1 MMNSVKLA
9 VKLSEL
15 DEIDGEELD
24 ENFHEYWDELDEIC
38 REHSTPKALRSSS
51 AWLLLLLLL
60 LTLRALT
67 EARN

>member
-9 VKLSEL
+9 VKLNEL
-15 DEIDGEELD
+15 DEIDGEKLD
-24 ENFHEYWDELDEIC
+24 EIVDELDEIC
-38 REHSTPKALRSSS
+38 RKHSTPKALRSSS

-67 EARN
+67 EGRN

>member
-1 MMNSVKLA
+1 MKLN
-9 VKLSEL
+9 EL

-24 ENFHEYWDELDEIC
+24 ENLHDYWYELDEIC

-60 LTLRALT
+60 TLRALT

>member
-1 MMNSVKLA
+1 MDD
-9 VKLSEL
+9 EFGETGR
-15 DEIDGEELD
+15 DEIDGE
-24 ENFHEYWDELDEIC
+24 ELDEIC